1 MKLEMQV
8 IDAFTNERFKGN
20 SAAVIITD
28 DWLSDSQMQS
38 IASENNLSETAY
50 LVKNEANF
58 YHIRWF
64 SPLTEIDFCGH
75 ATLASAF
82 VLFSKYPEI
91 SEFTFFAS
99 AVGEM
104 TIVKNALGRIEMDFP
119 NRKPIPVEPNH
130 VPAALL
136 EGVSHTPLEVLK
148 NDQAYFAIYDNEEI
162 INAIT
167 TDSDKLKLLAPYDV
181 TVSAPSKDFDCASRY
196 FWPANGGDED
206 SVTGSIHTGLAP
218 YWAEKLNKQQIVALQ
233 ASKRSGIVYCEVND
247 NRVKISGDAVQ
258 YLTGTITI

>member
-28 DWLSDSQMQS
+28 DWLSDSQMQN

-50 LVKNEANF
+50 LVKNEANV

-82 VLFSKYPEI
+82 VLFSNYPEM

-119 NRKPIPVEPNH
+119 NRKPVPVATSDIP
-130 VPAALL
+130 ATLL
-136 EGVSHTPLEVLK
+136 EGLSHTPLEVLK
-148 NDQAYFAIYDNEEI
+148 NDQAYFAIYDNEAT
-162 INAIT
+162 INAIS
-167 TDSDKLKLLAPYDV
+167 TDSDKLK
-181 TVSAPSKDFDCASRY
+181 
-196 FWPANGGDED
+196 
-206 SVTGSIHTGLAP
+206 
-218 YWAEKLNKQQIVALQ
+218 Q
-233 ASKRSGIVYCEVND
+233 
-247 NRVKISGDAVQ
+247 
-258 YLTGTITI
+258 